1 MLAESRGF
9 LRDQIPLARRVL
21 GDDHDHTLGIRATYA
36 HACGLE
42 AISKGRTPRRET
54 LDTLE
59 DVYTRSKRVFGP
71 THPFT
76 QNARGKI
83 LDLS

>member
-1 MLAESRGF
+1 M
-9 LRDQIPLARRVL
+9 
-21 GDDHDHTLGIRATYA
+21 RATQ
-36 HACGLE
+36 HAPRDPFRVSERLHGLE
-42 AISKGRTPRRET
+42 AISKGRKPRRET

>member
-1 MLAESRGF
+1 MVSVVGCAPPSTRRAIRSASASVSTASRKS
-9 LRDQIPLARRVL
+9 
-21 GDDHDHTLGIRATYA
+21 
-36 HACGLE
+36 
-42 AISKGRTPRRET
+42 SKPRRET